1 MKIPIIEYSQNKNHL
16 ISAIIPFG
24 ALNANSH
31 VLVYGKSSGGYQ
43 REPDEKHFN
52 KIKKYVSDDSNF
64 LFPTSI
70 ILGIDQNIAS
80 ELIISENGIKYID
93 LEDNPENKIF
103 RIIDGQHRIRGI
115 EAALSN
121 DSSLNNLPL
130 NVVILK
136 TDAKKRSQEMEI
148 FNTINAKSKRIKVD
162 LIKLANF
169 EYRILENTIDK
180 IDLNEHLSIQVAY
193 LFNEDSSDKNVWH
206 NAIKFGIHEEEKIGI
221 IGVNA
226 FSESIKAFVAKHLV
240 DTKDQWSK
248 LENDLMIEFARDSAE
263 KIKLFF
269 AKVWEIISE
278 KWMSGFQEGSHEID
292 YDFEVKKFSYNK
304 KYYLQKTL
312 GTKSINY
319 LVGQIVTNEN
329 KDHNAL
335 DSRNLETFKRYLDQT
350 KLKTSDW
357 EMGNT
362 FSGYSSESAFNKVTK
377 MIKGELE
384 IPR

>member
-1 MKIPIIEYSQNKNHL
+1 MKIPIFEYNQNNNEL

-24 ALNANSH
+24 VLNANSH
-31 VLVYGKSSGGYQ
+31 VLIYGKSSGGYQ

-52 KIKKYVSDDSNF
+52 NIKKYVLDEPNF
-64 LFPTSI
+64 IFPTSI
-70 ILGIDQNIAS
+70 ILGVDKDV
-80 ELIISENGIKYID
+80 ISEVISVKNGMKFIQ
-93 LEDNPENKIF
+93 LQDNSKNKIF

-115 EAALSN
+115 KAALS
-121 DSSLNNLPL
+121 DRPILNNLLL

-136 TDAKKRSQEMEI
+136 TNANRRSQEMEI

-169 EYRILENTIDK
+169 EYRIIEK
-180 IDLNEHLSIQVAY
+180 IINKIELNEHICMQVAY
-193 LFNEDSSDKNVWH
+193 LFNEDKNPANVWH
-206 NAIKFGIHEEEKIGI
+206 NAIKFGIHEEEKVGI

-226 FSESIKAFVAKHLV
+226 FSESIKSYVSKFLV
-240 DTKDQWSK
+240 DTKNNWSSLK
-248 LENDLMIEFARDSAE
+248 DDDMIFFARSSSKE
-263 KIKLFF
+263 IKLFLD
-269 AKVWEIISE
+269 EIWKLIRE
-278 KWMSGFQEGSHEID
+278 KWGAAFNEDSEDID

-304 KYYLQKTL
+304 KYYIQKTL
-312 GTKSINY
+312 GTKAINY
-319 LVGQIVTNEN
+319 LIGQIANN
-329 KDHNAL
+329 KNSNTAL
-335 DSRNLETFKRYLDQT
+335 DPKNIEVFKEYLQNT

-362 FSGYSSESAFNKVTK
+362 FSGYSSESAFNKVRD

>member
-1 MKIPIIEYSQNKNHL
+1 MKIPIFEYSQNNNQL
-16 ISAIIPFG
+16 ATAIIPFG
-24 ALNANSH
+24 ILNANSH

-52 KIKKYVSDDSNF
+52 KIKKYVLDDPNF

-80 ELIISENGIKYID
+80 KIISDEGD
-93 LEDNPENKIF
+93 LKFIELDELPKEKIF

-115 EAALSN
+115 EAALPN
-121 DSSLNNLPL
+121 NPNLNTLPL

-136 TDAKKRSQEMEI
+136 TNATKRSQEMEI

-169 EYRILENTIDK
+169 EYSILENEIDNNE
-180 IDLNEHLSIQVAY
+180 LNEHLSIQVAY
-193 LFNEDSSDKNVWH
+193 LLNEDESPKNVWH
-206 NAIKFGIHEEEKIGI
+206 NAIKFGIHEEEKVGI

-226 FSESIKAFVAKHLV
+226 FSESIKGLV
-240 DTKDQWSK
+240 SKYLLDTKNKWSTLK
-248 LENDLMIEFARDSAE
+248 DDDMIDFARQSAG
-263 KIKLFF
+263 KIKLFLDDIWILV
-269 AKVWEIISE
+269 KE
-278 KWMSGFQEGSHEID
+278 KWGSGFKEGSNEID
-292 YDFEVKKFSYNK
+292 YDFEVKTYSYNK
-304 KYYLQKTL
+304 YYYLQKTL
-312 GTKSINY
+312 GTKSLNY
-319 LVGQIVTNEN
+319 LVGQIANN
-329 KDHNAL
+329 KNPELNAL
-335 DSRNLETFKRYLDQT
+335 NSKNLEDFKFYLKTT

-377 MIKGELE
+377 MIKSKLD